1 MQDRNE
7 SLEHSFKG
15 TTWKEHKY
23 LYITKDKNGKSIYV
37 YTNQNSGKKAHKP
50 GFKWTENFEEAD
62 NSNSTSGM
70 KKSLKSKIIDAWN
83 EIRPSTIGQK
93 ISASL
98 QRRKNKKNQLPSRR
112 QQKKALKA
120 ARKDIKRLSTPNY
133 LLNKSFGARLGA
145 TLNRLA
151 RTVRNLPDVL
161 KQRVRAANQRAE
173 AKSKLPTAAERTA
186 KLEAARKDISRRTKA
201 NEKKKKAAQ
210 KNKEKEQKRKNI
222 ARKIYRETGIK
233 VDPNSDIDLVVRG
246 NYLNRLR
253 NRFSRGKVSSNNGGT

>member
-1 MQDRNE
+1 MRSFDE
-7 SLEHSFKG
+7 ILEHSYKG

-50 GFKWTENFEEAD
+50 GFKWTENFKEAD

-98 QRRKNKKNQLPSRR
+98 QRRKDKKNQLPSSR
-112 QQKKALKA
+112 QQKRALKS
-120 ARKDIKRLSTPNY
+120 ARKEIASTIKRKSTPNY

-161 KQRVRAANQRAE
+161 NQRVRAANQRAE
-173 AKSKLPTAAERTA
+173 AKSKLPSEKERLK
-186 KLEAARKDISRRTKA
+186 KLNSARKDIAKKATEIEQQKLKAKQEREKAYRKRKA
-201 NEKKKKAAQ
+201 NYGKHLF
-210 KNKEKEQKRKNI
+210 
-222 ARKIYRETGIK
+222 YRDTGI
-233 VDPNSDIDLVVRG
+233 NIDKIFKRG
-246 NYLNRLR
+246 SKL
-253 NRFSRGKVSSNNGGT
+253 SNGGGT

>member
-1 MQDRNE
+1 MRSFDE
-7 SLEHSFKG
+7 ILEHSYKG

-50 GFKWTENFEEAD
+50 DFKWTENFKEAD

-98 QRRKNKKNQLPSRR
+98 QRRKDKKNQLPSSR
-112 QQKKALKA
+112 QQKRALKS
-120 ARKDIKRLSTPNY
+120 ARKEIASTIKRKSTPNY

-161 KQRVRAANQRAE
+161 NQRVRANKQRTE
-173 AKSKLPTAAERTA
+173 AKSKLPTEKERTA
-186 KLEAARKDISRRTKA
+186 KLEAARKDLSRRTKA
-201 NEKKKKAAQ
+201 NEQKKKVAQ

-233 VDPNSDIDLVVRG
+233 VNPNDDIDLVLNG
-246 NYLNRLR
+246 NFIKRT
-253 NRFSRGKVSSNNGGT
+253 FKKGKSFNGAS